1 MAGRQKGR
9 KAVRQ
14 KGRKAVRQNGPKAVG
29 QKGICADAG
38 QKSRRVRFAV
48 FLFAALAVATLPVS
62 AQSPNTSTIV
72 VLVTDPSG
80 AVVSDAK
87 VLVTNNQTG
96 SVRDVLSASDGSAT
110 FPALSLT
117 GTYTIAVSKQGFG
130 TEERKDVALR
140 AGETATLKVKLLV
153 GSEKAE
159 VTVYGTTS
167 GVRADAPIGR
177 RLDSQQ
183 IDETPILGRKVT
195 TLPLFNSAF
204 RQGKGTGDLFVNAT
218 YFVTGGGSR
227 RTTTF
232 MLDGAN
238 NDEGWGRQTMI
249 ATVPVGAIQEI
260 SVLSNAFSAEFGW
273 TAGPALNIVTK
284 SGTNDVRGE
293 GLYMTRPGG
302 WQAKTFG
309 TTGFCAPS
317 ATSCLTPTTLTAINP
332 ADVPDELNQVSG
344 TIGAPLV
351 KDKTFV
357 FASGD
362 YTRQDRTTF
371 LSNTL
376 PAFLLPADGNL
387 AYEGNYRQGLFN
399 GRVDHKV
406 TPMQTLMGRVNVDRF
421 YDTNPN
427 DAVAGTSAPSVAR
440 KYSRRSVTGQLSDT
454 WVLSPTL
461 LNEARVGYLNGDPVT
476 LWEAQT
482 LSTAYTRAGSVP
494 FTIGQS
500 RLTNVHS
507 RQAQFSDTLSW
518 SHGKHTLRLGGS
530 VAHHNSG
537 GTGSEPGTAVLGTF
551 TFLNTTTAPFDQ
563 LRLSDV
569 QNYTQPISFGISSYE
584 LNQWLSAVFVQDSFR
599 VNNDLTIDA
608 GLRYDRQTLSDS
620 KNDFAPRV
628 GFGWHPNSDSR
639 LSIRGGY
646 GMYYTQLISNVLAGY
661 LVNGLDGLTTYTA
674 TPGQL
679 GFPTCLTGSCLPLSF
694 DPRTLPPSQLPARD
708 ITIRAGQ
715 ADFYRTQFAKYGLNF
730 DLLPNYPNE
739 LVNPRS
745 QVVSIGAER
754 EFMKGLFIGTDYVHQ
769 HWTDL
774 ARSVDLN
781 APSPFD
787 RTAIGQT
794 RSVAAANAT
803 RPILPANGGVRQV
816 SVLTNLG
823 VSDYDGLQT
832 EVSFRGHSKL
842 YAALSYTLSKAT
854 NTSEPD
860 GNGIAP
866 NQGVLS
872 RLGEEER
879 GPSLLDQRHRAVI
892 TVSYQLPYN
901 VTAGTVTQLASARPF
916 NATTGVDNNGDGAN
930 NDRPVVNGAVIGKS
944 TFRGTGTQDVSLFVE
959 ERVKFGGRAVLFRL
973 EGFNLF
979 NHGNILGRAQTT
991 YGDIATVNNTFGQL
1005 VSVGTATNAIPAL
1018 ANIDPPRM
1026 FQFQV
1031 RFSF

>member
-1 MAGRQKGR
+1 MKSFVSFVAF
-9 KAVRQ
+9 VS
-14 KGRKAVRQNGPKAVG
+14 VVCVG
-29 QKGICADAG
+29 
-38 QKSRRVRFAV
+38 V
-48 FLFAALAVATLPVS
+48 LAH
-62 AQSPNTSTIV
+62 AQSPNTSTIL

-87 VLVTNNQTG
+87 VVVTNTQTAA
-96 SVRDVLSASDGSAT
+96 VREALSGSDGSAT

-117 GTYTIAVSKQGFG
+117 GTYTVTVSKQGFG
-130 TEERKDVALR
+130 TEERPDVTLR
-140 AGETATLKVKLLV
+140 AGETATLKVKLVV

-159 VTVYGTTS
+159 VTVYGTTA

-183 IDETPILGRKVT
+183 IDETPILGRKVS

-232 MLDGAN
+232 MLDGAS

-260 SVLSNAFSAEFGW
+260 AVLSNAFSAEYGW

-293 GLYMTRPGG
+293 GLYMARPGG

-309 TTGFCAPS
+309 TDGFCAPS
-317 ATSCLTPTTLTAINP
+317 VASCTTPGTLTTINP

-357 FASGD
+357 FATGD

-387 AYEGNYRQGLFN
+387 AYEGNYRQELFN

-406 TPMQTLMGRVNVDRF
+406 TPTQTLMARVNVDRF

-440 KYSRRSVTGQLSDT
+440 KYSRRSLTGQLSDT
-454 WVLSPTL
+454 WVLGPNL
-461 LNEARVGYLNGDPVT
+461 LNEARIGYLNGDPVT
-476 LWEAQT
+476 LWEAQS

-500 RLTNVHS
+500 RLANVHS

-518 SHGKHTLRLGGS
+518 SRGKHTLRLGGS

-584 LNQWLSAVFVQDSFR
+584 LNQWLTAVFVQDSFR

-620 KNDFAPRV
+620 KNGFAPRV
-628 GFGWHPNSDSR
+628 GFGWHPNSDAR

-646 GMYYTQLISNVLAGY
+646 GMYYTQLISNVIAGY

-674 TPGQL
+674 TPGQF
-679 GFPTCLTGSCLPLSF
+679 GFPTCLTGACLPLSF
-694 DPRTLPPSQLPARD
+694 DPRILPPSQLPARD

-745 QVVSIGAER
+745 QVVSIGVER
-754 EFMKGLFIGTDYVHQ
+754 EFMKGLFVGTDYVHQ

-774 ARSVDLN
+774 ARTVDLN
-781 APSPFD
+781 APSAFD

-803 RPILPANGGVRQV
+803 RPFLPVNGGVRQV

-832 EVSFRGHSKL
+832 EVSYRGHPKL

-860 GNGIAP
+860 GNGVGP

-872 RLGEEER
+872 RLVEEER

-892 TVSYQLPYN
+892 TFSYQLPYN
-901 VTAGTVTQLASARPF
+901 VTAGSVTQLASARPF
-916 NATTGVDNNGDGAN
+916 NAVTGVDNNGDGAN
-930 NDRPVVNGAVIGKS
+930 NDRPVVNGVVVGKS

-959 ERVKFGGRAVLFRL
+959 ERVKFGGRSVLFRL

-979 NHGNILGRAQTT
+979 NHANILGRAQTT
-991 YGDIATVNNTFGQL
+991 YGDTATVNNTFGQV
-1005 VSVGTATNAIPAL
+1005 VSVGTAANAIPAL